1 MKKYD
6 LIVIGLGPAGMTVSV
21 MASKMGLNVLAVEK
35 NKIGGECLNVGCIP
49 SKGILKLSEE
59 YPGASGILA
68 RTAVHV
74 GHVAQETA
82 QSILNKKMDVLQNT
96 EAFFENERTIRA
108 GSETFSAK
116 YIFIATGTSPAVPP
130 VKGMENVECLT
141 NENVFSLPEAPKSMI
156 IIGGGA
162 MGTEMAT
169 AFSRMGCRC
178 TIIHQ
183 DAHLLPQTDEE
194 TAKILEDSLKKAGT
208 EVYNGEKIAEVKK
221 TGAGVM
227 LITESGKKLE
237 AERLL
242 AAAGRKQNTASLK
255 LENAGV
261 KYTKSG
267 ISVDKYLRTNKK
279 HIFAVGDCNGYSL
292 LSHAAMHQGMIGL
305 MNTFLP
311 FFFKK
316 DFRKYPVPW
325 TVFTVPE
332 VSHTGKTAAQLDQAG
347 IKYEVHTEYYAA
359 YGAAIAEEL
368 TDGYIRIY
376 VSKSGEIYG
385 VTAIGAHSGEI
396 INEWT
401 LAIQNGINLGDMIMT
416 QHSFPTMGYMNK
428 KVAERW
434 MMQRIKPGIIHK
446 LARLFFH

>member
-21 MASKMGLNVLAVEK
+21 MASKLGLNVLAVEK

-59 YPGASGILA
+59 HPGAADILV

-74 GHVAQETA
+74 RRIAEGTA
-82 QSILNKKMDVLQNT
+82 GSILNKKIEVIQDT
-96 EAFFENERTIRA
+96 AAFFENEQTIRA
-108 GSETFSAK
+108 GNDSFTAK

-130 VKGMENVECLT
+130 VKGIEEIDVLT
-141 NENVFSLPEAPKSMI
+141 NENIFELQEAPKSMI

-169 AFSRMGCRC
+169 AFARMGCRC

-183 DAHLLPQTDEE
+183 DRHLLSQTDAE
-194 TAKILEDSLKKAGT
+194 TAKILEDSLKKSGI
-208 EVYNGEKIAEVKK
+208 EIYNGETIAEAGK
-221 TGAGVM
+221 TADGIFLTTAGGRRLEAQRM
-227 LITESGKKLE
+227 LI
-237 AERLL
+237 
-242 AAAGRKQNTASLK
+242 AAGRKHNAAALK

-261 KYTKSG
+261 NYTKNG
-267 ISVDKYLRTNKK
+267 IPVDKYLRTNKK
-279 HIFAVGDCNGYSL
+279 HIFAVGDCNGYRL

-311 FFFKK
+311 LFFKK

-325 TVFTVPE
+325 TVFTSPE
-332 VSHTGKTAAQLDQAG
+332 VSHTGKTAAELDNEK
-347 IKYEVHTEYYAA
+347 IKYEVYTEYYSA
-359 YGAAIAEEL
+359 YGAAIAEEI
-368 TDGYIRIY
+368 TSGYVRIY
-376 VSKSGEIYG
+376 ASKSGEIYG
-385 VTAIGAHSGEI
+385 VTIIGAHSGEM

-401 LAIQNGINLGDMIMT
+401 LAIQNDINLANIVMT
-416 QHSFPTMGYMNK
+416 QHSFPTMGYLNK
-428 KVAERW
+428 KAAERW
-434 MMQRIKPGIIHK
+434 MMQRMKPGIIHR
-446 LARLFFH
+446 LARLFF